1 MGEERLS
8 DIVII
13 NIKREFRENV
23 LDNYVDRNIEIFGK
37 KKAAAKYSME
47 KHVLSNSNSHFSFSF
62 FFNSLVFLIN
72 WLPLRL

>member
-37 KKAAAKYSME
+37 KKQKQI
-47 KHVLSNSNSHFSFSF
+47 F
-62 FFNSLVFLIN
+62 
-72 WLPLRL
+72 R

>member
-37 KKAAAKYSME
+37 KKAAAK
-47 KHVLSNSNSHFSFSF
+47 
-62 FFNSLVFLIN
+62 
-72 WLPLRL
+72 

>member
-8 DIVII
+8 GIVII

-37 KKAAAKYSME
+37 KKS
-47 KHVLSNSNSHFSFSF
+47 SS
-62 FFNSLVFLIN
+62 
-72 WLPLRL
+72 